1 VNAGL
6 YMDVNLGRTFS
17 FEFGLQLYKQ
27 TLEADNIKLQF
38 YDLNIPITVCKWRMG
53 KKKHYYMTWGPA
65 LDVLFFSSNSE
76 CPTDKM
82 TKTRFGFTY
91 LYYSTGYE
99 FKSGFGFNL
108 NMRIGVSP
116 YDSNDTYNGYTIN
129 NEVYTYYSFGGALTY
144 RF

>member
-1 VNAGL
+1 
-6 YMDVNLGRTFS
+6 
-17 FEFGLQLYKQ
+17 
-27 TLEADNIKLQF
+27 
-38 YDLNIPITVCKWRMG
+38 MG

-82 TKTRFGFTY
+82 TKTRFGFTF

-99 FKSGFGFNL
+99 FKSGLGFNF
-108 NMRIGVSP
+108 NMRIGQSSS
-116 YDSNDTYNGYTIN
+116 DSNDTYNGYTI
-129 NEVYTYYSFGGALTY
+129 EYEGYLYGSFGGALTY